1 MPIYALTDGWKSQ
14 HVVAHF
20 QIPGCFSGKKKKL
33 IRGKGKGIYILDS
46 NLDIGTIQWEDLRT
60 RLRLTGG
67 PGEREMILLNING

>member
-1 MPIYALTDGWKSQ
+1 MPVYAVIDGCKSE
-14 HVVAHF
+14 HVAVCF
-20 QIPGCFSGKKKKL
+20 QIPSCFWGKRL
-33 IRGKGKGIYILDS
+33 IWRKGKGIYILDS